1 MIAISQIGIDFL
13 LLLFYTERMSK
24 FNHLKLSGVIAQSG
38 LTQKEISERLG
49 IHYNTVSGWANGRS
63 PHPDKLYA
71 LLFAL
76 GWDVEQVERQRL
88 TDWYELNEAIP
99 A

>member
-1 MIAISQIGIDFL
+1 
-13 LLLFYTERMSK
+13 MSE

-49 IHYNTVSGWANGRS
+49 IHYNTVSAWANGRS
-63 PHPDKLYA
+63 PHPDKLYT

-76 GWDVEQVERQRL
+76 GWDEERLKQERL
-88 TDWYELNEAIP
+88 IDWYAPNGGAS
-99 A
+99 